1 MPIDFQRTAHTTKDN
16 PAAVAVTFA
25 WEVTYLEVDIRS
37 GCQTGTELGILLNCP
52 PFPRSVLLHSC
63 PKSSLL
69 FSRPL
74 LLRSSHCSLLLVVIQ
89 SSCLIKK
96 PFPPYQPDFPT
107 RPSDLFPPLPS
118 HYNNLAT
125 THTNIPTPHS
135 IILREARHDRKTRV
149 KPHELEMIGT
159 LTKVGLYKNS

>member
-25 WEVTYLEVDIRS
+25 WGVTYLEVDIRS
-37 GCQTGTELGILLNCP
+37 GCQTGTKLGILLNCP

-89 SSCLIKK
+89 SSCLIKS
-96 PFPPYQPDFPT
+96 PFLPTNQIFLQGLVTYFP
-107 RPSDLFPPLPS
+107 LFPLI
-118 HYNNLAT
+118 T
-125 THTNIPTPHS
+125 TTSPQLIPTSPLHTQS
-135 IILREARHDRKTRV
+135 SYVRQDTIEKLV
-149 KPHELEMIGT
+149 
-159 LTKVGLYKNS
+159 